1 MSNSELTV
9 ILERYK
15 KDLMTSEHA
24 IGLIKGIVYQ
34 KELLHE
40 VTQRSMLEDHLDKIY
55 ESIVG
60 DNGRKRFTHKE
71 FVAILL
77 DLYDKCTFISEPKF
91 SIKSISDTYVL

>member
-40 VTQRSMLEDHLDKIY
+40 VTQRSILEDHLDKIY

-60 DNGRKRFTHKE
+60 DNGRKRFTQEE
-71 FVAILL
+71 FIEYLFEI
-77 DLYDKCTFISEPKF
+77 YDDMKLNGEK
-91 SIKSISDTYVL
+91 

>member
-15 KDLMTSEHA
+15 KDFITLNES
-24 IGLIKGIVYQ
+24 IRLIKDSVYRG
-34 KELLHE
+34 ELLQLTLENSALSEELDE
-40 VTQRSMLEDHLDKIY
+40 VY

-77 DLYDKCTFISEPKF
+77 DLYDNNWATQ
-91 SIKSISDTYVL
+91 IKEKDSG

>member
-1 MSNSELTV
+1 MSDSELTV

-15 KDLMTSEHA
+15 KDFITLNES
-24 IGLIKGIVYQ
+24 IRLIKDSVYRG
-34 KELLHE
+34 ELLQL
-40 VTQRSMLEDHLDKIY
+40 TLENSALSEELDGVY

-77 DLYDKCTFISEPKF
+77 DLYDNNWATQ
-91 SIKSISDTYVL
+91 IKEKDSG